1 MLDQA
6 LLAVHGWMAGR
17 DVLAGLG
24 AFAWGLASVL
34 LSPCHLASIPLMVGY
49 VAGQGRLVEGRA
61 AVGYAAL
68 FSLGLFGSIAA
79 VGAACAL
86 LGRMLG
92 DVGGWLPAVVGAL
105 LVGVSLDML
114 GLLPARGGGG
124 GLARLRLRGLSGAL
138 LLGLAYGVL
147 SGACTFGFLAPVL
160 GVVTLSGEVGWGLA
174 LTALFAL
181 GHCLPILAAGS
192 FAGAT
197 GGYLERAGRG
207 RALVLLRRGAG
218 ALVGLAGLY
227 FLLSPLAAGS

>member
-6 LLAVHGWMAGR
+6 LAAIHGWMAGR

-34 LSPCHLASIPLMVGY
+34 LSPCHLASIPLIVGY

-92 DVGGWLPAVVGAL
+92 DVGGWLPALVGVL
-105 LVGVSLDML
+105 LVAVSLDML
-114 GLLPARGGGG
+114 GLLPARRGGG
-124 GLARLRLRGLSGAL
+124 GLARLRLRGLSGAFV
-138 LLGLAYGVL
+138 LGLAYGVL

-160 GVVTLSGEVGWGLA
+160 GVVTLSGELGRGLA

-207 RALVLLRRGAG
+207 RALLLMRRWAG
-218 ALVGLAGLY
+218 GLVGAAGLY
-227 FLLSPLAAGS
+227 FLFSPLAGGS